1 MITRSIYIGN
11 PAYLKLKDEQMYILC
26 PETKEAKGKVPVEDL
41 GLLMLDHFQI
51 TISHQLIQKMMG
63 NNVVVVSCDAHHLPH
78 GIMLPLYGHTQH
90 SDRVKDQLEASEPL
104 KKQLWKQTIE
114 CKIENQKEVLCRLGN
129 YYEPM
134 IDYQNNVKSGD
145 ITNME
150 GIAAQH
156 YWKYLISLDF
166 LRQRFGDSP
175 NQFFNF
181 GYAVLRSIVARA
193 IVETGLLPVLG
204 IFHKNKYNPYCL
216 ADDLMEP
223 YRPFVDILV
232 MQWLDKFPESSEA
245 YLDQREKTEELT
257 KEFKAHI
264 LQIATKDVKIDGQK
278 RPLMIAVKTTATSLY
293 KCYTGEKRLISY
305 PEFV

>member
-1 MITRSIYIGN
+1 MLYRSIYIGN
-11 PAYLKLKDEQMYILC
+11 SAYLKLKDNQMKILC
-26 PETKEAKGKVPVEDL
+26 PETKSEKGSVPVEDL

-51 TISHQLIQKMMG
+51 TVSHQLIQRLMG
-63 NNVVVVSCDAHHLPH
+63 NNTVMISCDAFHLPH
-78 GIMLPLYGHTQH
+78 GIMLPMYGHTEH
-90 SDRVKDQLEASEPL
+90 SHRVKDQLEASEPL
-104 KKQLWKQTIE
+104 KKQLWKQTVE
-114 CKIENQKEVLCRLGN
+114 CKIENQTEVLKCLGN

-134 IDYQNNVKSGD
+134 LDYQKNVKSGD

-181 GYAVLRSIVARA
+181 GYSVLRSIVARA
-193 IVETGLLPVLG
+193 LVETGLLPVLG

-216 ADDLMEP
+216 ADDIIEP
-223 YRPFVDILV
+223 YRPFVDFMV
-232 MQWLDKFPESSEA
+232 MEWLKVYPDSD
-245 YLDQREKTEELT
+245 YLT
-257 KEFKAHI
+257 KEFKAYM
-264 LQIATKDVKIDGQK
+264 LGVATRDLKIDEK
-278 RPLMIAVKTTATSLY
+278 TRPLIVAVKTTASSLY

-305 PEFV
+305 PQFCI

>member
-11 PAYLKLKDEQMYILC
+11 PAYLKLKDEQMYIME
-26 PETKEAKGKVPVEDL
+26 PSSNEVKGKVPVEDL

-63 NNVVVVSCDAHHLPH
+63 NNVVVVSCDSHHLPQ
-78 GIMLPLYGHTQH
+78 GIMLPLYGHTEH

-114 CKIENQKEVLCRLGN
+114 CKIENQKEVLVKLGN

-134 IDYQNNVKSGD
+134 LDYQKNVKSGD

-156 YWKYLISLDF
+156 YWKNLISLDF

-223 YRPFVDILV
+223 YRPFVDLLV
-232 MQWLDKFPESSEA
+232 MDWLTKNPN
-245 YLDQREKTEELT
+245 TEELT
-257 KEFKAHI
+257 KDFKAHI
-264 LQIATKDVKIDGQK
+264 LQIATKDVVIDGK
-278 RPLMIAVKTTATSLY
+278 TRPLMVAVKTTASSLY
-293 KCYTGEKRLISY
+293 KCYTGEKRMISY
-305 PEFV
+305 PEFK

>member
-11 PAYLKLKDEQMYILC
+11 PAHLKLKDEQMYILE
-26 PETKEAKGKVPVEDL
+26 PSTKEMKGKVPVEDL

-63 NNVVVVSCDAHHLPH
+63 NNVVVVSCDGHHLPH
-78 GIMLPLYGHTQH
+78 GIMLPLYGHTEH
-90 SDRVKDQLEASEPL
+90 SDRIKDQLEASEPL
-104 KKQLWKQTIE
+104 KKQLWKQTVE
-114 CKIENQKEVLCRLGN
+114 CKIENQKEVLKRLGN
-129 YYEPM
+129 FYEPM
-134 IDYQNNVKSGD
+134 SDYQNNVKSGD

-156 YWKYLISLDF
+156 YWKHLISLDF

-181 GYAVLRSIVARA
+181 GYSVLRSIVARA

-223 YRPFVDILV
+223 YRPFVDLLV
-232 MQWLDKFPESSEA
+232 MQWLAGNSE
-245 YLDQREKTEELT
+245 TEELT
-257 KEFKAHI
+257 KEFKAFI
-264 LQIATKDVKIDGQK
+264 LQIATKDVKIDDK
-278 RPLMIAVKTTATSLY
+278 IRPLLIAVKTTAMSLY

-305 PEFV
+305 PKLI

>member
-1 MITRSIYIGN
+1 MITRSIYIGS
-11 PAYLKLKDEQMYILC
+11 PAYLKLKDEQMYIME
-26 PETKEAKGKVPVEDL
+26 PSSNQMKGKVSVEDL

-78 GIMLPLYGHTQH
+78 GIMLPLYGHTEH
-90 SDRVKDQLEASEPL
+90 SDRIKDQLQASEPL

-114 CKIENQKEVLCRLGN
+114 CKIENQKEVLRRLGN

-134 IDYQNNVKSGD
+134 MNYQNNVKSGD
-145 ITNME
+145 STNME

-166 LRQRFGDSP
+166 LRQRFGESP

-181 GYAVLRSIVARA
+181 GYAVLRSIVARS

-223 YRPFVDILV
+223 YRPFVDWLV
-232 MQWLDKFPESSEA
+232 MDWLTKNPEI
-245 YLDQREKTEELT
+245 EELT
-257 KEFKAHI
+257 KEFKAHL
-264 LQIATKDVKIDGQK
+264 LQVATKDVWIDGKK
-278 RPLMIAVKTTATSLY
+278 RPLLVAVKTTASSLY
-293 KCYTGEKRLISY
+293 KCYKGEKRLISY
-305 PEFV
+305 PELV

>member
-11 PAYLKLKDEQMYILC
+11 PAYLKLKDEQMYIME
-26 PETKEAKGKVPVEDL
+26 PSSNVMKGKVSVEDL

-78 GIMLPLYGHTQH
+78 GIMLPLYGHTEH
-90 SDRVKDQLEASEPL
+90 SDRIKDQLQASEPL
-104 KKQLWKQTIE
+104 KKQLWKQTVE
-114 CKIENQKEVLCRLGN
+114 CKIENQKEVLRRLGN

-134 IDYQNNVKSGD
+134 MNYQNNVKSGD
-145 ITNME
+145 STNME

-166 LRQRFGDSP
+166 LRQRFGESP

-181 GYAVLRSIVARA
+181 GYAVLRSIVARS

-223 YRPFVDILV
+223 YRPFVDWLV
-232 MQWLDKFPESSEA
+232 MDWLTKNPEI
-245 YLDQREKTEELT
+245 EELT
-257 KEFKAHI
+257 KEFKAHL
-264 LQIATKDVKIDGQK
+264 LQVATKDVWIDGKK
-278 RPLMIAVKTTATSLY
+278 RPLLVAVKTTVISLY
-293 KCYTGEKRLISY
+293 KCYIAEKRLISY
-305 PEFV
+305 PELI

>member
-11 PAYLKLKDEQMYILC
+11 PAYLKLKDEQLYIMQ
-26 PETKEAKGKVPVEDL
+26 PETGQMKGKIPVEDL
-41 GLLMLDHFQI
+41 GLLMLDHWQI
-51 TISHQLIQKMMG
+51 TVSHQLIQKMMG
-63 NNVVVVSCDAHHLPH
+63 NNVVVISCDAHHLPH
-78 GIMLPLYGHTQH
+78 GIMLPLHGHTEF
-90 SDRVKDQLEASEPL
+90 SDRIKDQMEASEPL

-114 CKIENQKEVLCRLGN
+114 CKIDNQTEVLRRLGN

-134 IDYQNNVKSGD
+134 IDYRNNVKSGD
-145 ITNME
+145 LTNME

-181 GYAVLRSIVARA
+181 GYSVLRSIVARA

-216 ADDLMEP
+216 ADDMMEP
-223 YRPFVDILV
+223 YRPFVDWLV
-232 MQWLDKFPESSEA
+232 MDWLTRNPE
-245 YLDQREKTEELT
+245 TEELT

-264 LQIATKDVKIDGQK
+264 LQIATKDVKIDGK
-278 RPLMIAVKTTATSLY
+278 TRPLMVAVKTTISSLY
-293 KCYTGEKRLISY
+293 KCYTGEKRQISY
-305 PEFV
+305 PELL

>member
-11 PAYLKLKDEQMYILC
+11 PAYLKLKDEQMYIMD
-26 PETKEAKGKVPVEDL
+26 PVSKEMKGKIAVEDL

-51 TISHQLIQKMMG
+51 TISHQLIQKMMYH
-63 NNVVVVSCDAHHLPH
+63 NVVLISCDEFHLPQ
-78 GIMLPLYGHTQH
+78 GMMLPIYGHSEH

-104 KKQLWKQTIE
+104 KKQLWKQTVE
-114 CKIENQKEVLCRLGN
+114 CKIENQKQVLKNLGK
-129 YYEPM
+129 YYEPRVE
-134 IDYQNNVKSGD
+134 YQKNVKSGD

-181 GYAVLRSIVARA
+181 GYSVLRSIVARA

-216 ADDLMEP
+216 ADDMMEP
-223 YRPFVDILV
+223 YRPFVDELV
-232 MQWLDKFPESSEA
+232 IYWLKVHPEAEELDKES
-245 YLDQREKTEELT
+245 
-257 KEFKAHI
+257 KAH
-264 LQIATKDVKIDGQK
+264 LLNLASLDVLIDGK
-278 RPLMIAVKTTATSLY
+278 RRPLMVAVKTTASSLY

-305 PEFV
+305 PELI

>member
-1 MITRSIYIGN
+1 M
-11 PAYLKLKDEQMYILC
+11 
-26 PETKEAKGKVPVEDL
+26 
-41 GLLMLDHFQI
+41 
-51 TISHQLIQKMMG
+51 
-63 NNVVVVSCDAHHLPH
+63 
-78 GIMLPLYGHTQH
+78 
-90 SDRVKDQLEASEPL
+90 
-104 KKQLWKQTIE
+104 
-114 CKIENQKEVLCRLGN
+114 GN

-134 IDYQNNVKSGD
+134 LEYQKNVKSGD

-156 YWKYLISLDF
+156 YWKHLISLDF

-181 GYAVLRSIVARA
+181 GYSVLRSIVARA
-193 IVETGLLPVLG
+193 IVETSLLPVLG

-223 YRPFVDILV
+223 YRPFVDQLV
-232 MQWLDKFPESSEA
+232 MIWLTKNPDS
-245 YLDQREKTEELT
+245 EELT

-264 LQIATKDVKIDGQK
+264 LQIATKDVRIDQVT
-278 RPLMIAVKTTATSLY
+278 RPLLIAVKMTTSSLY
-293 KCYTGEKRLISY
+293 KCYTGEKRHISY

>member
-11 PAYLKLKDEQMYILC
+11 PAYLKLKDEQLYIME
-26 PETKEAKGKVPVEDL
+26 PETGQMKGKVPVEDL
-41 GLLMLDHFQI
+41 GLLMLDHWQI
-51 TISHQLIQKMMG
+51 TVSHQLIQKMMG
-63 NNVVVVSCDAHHLPH
+63 NNVVVISCDAHHLPH
-78 GIMLPLYGHTQH
+78 GIMLPLHGHTEF
-90 SDRVKDQLEASEPL
+90 SDRIKDQMEASEPL

-114 CKIENQKEVLCRLGN
+114 CKIDNQKEVLRRLGN

-134 IDYQNNVKSGD
+134 IDYRNNVKSGD
-145 ITNME
+145 LTNME

-181 GYAVLRSIVARA
+181 GYSVLRSIVARA

-216 ADDLMEP
+216 ADDMMEP
-223 YRPFVDILV
+223 YRPFVDWLV
-232 MQWLDKFPESSEA
+232 MDWLTRNPD
-245 YLDQREKTEELT
+245 TEELT

-264 LQIATKDVKIDGQK
+264 LQIATKDVKIDGK
-278 RPLMIAVKTTATSLY
+278 TRPLMVAVKTTVSSLY
-293 KCYTGEKRLISY
+293 KCYTGEKRQVSF
-305 PEFV
+305 PEFL

>member
-1 MITRSIYIGN
+1 MH
-11 PAYLKLKDEQMYILC
+11 ILC
-26 PETKEAKGKVPVEDL
+26 PETKETKGKVPVEDL

-51 TISHQLIQKMMG
+51 TISHQLVQKMMG
-63 NNVVVVSCDAHHLPH
+63 NNVVVISCDAHHLPH
-78 GIMLPLYGHTQH
+78 GMMLPIYGHTEH
-90 SDRVKDQLEASEPL
+90 SDRIKDQLEASEPL
-104 KKQLWKQTIE
+104 KKQLWKQTVE
-114 CKIENQKEVLCRLGN
+114 CKIENQKEVLRCLGN
-129 YYEPM
+129 YFEPM
-134 IDYQNNVKSGD
+134 LDYQQQVKSGD

-156 YWKYLISLDF
+156 YWKYLISHDF

-181 GYAVLRSIVARA
+181 GYSVLRSMVARA

-223 YRPFVDILV
+223 YRPFVDLLV
-232 MQWLDKFPESSEA
+232 MQWLNLHPE
-245 YLDQREKTEELT
+245 TEDLN

-264 LQIATKDVKIDGQK
+264 LKIATMDVRIEDKI
-278 RPLMIAVKTTATSLY
+278 RPLMVAVKTSASSLY
-293 KCYTGEKRLISY
+293 KCYTGEKRLIAY
-305 PEFV
+305 PEIP

>member
-26 PETKEAKGKVPVEDL
+26 PETKEMKGRIAVEDL

-51 TISHQLIQKMMG
+51 TLSHQLIQRMMK
-63 NNVVVVSCDAHHLPH
+63 NNVVVVSCDASHLPH
-78 GIMLPLYGHTQH
+78 GMMLPIYGHSEH

-104 KKQLWKQTIE
+104 KKQLWKQTVE
-114 CKIENQKEVLCRLGN
+114 CKIENQKEVLRRLGN
-129 YYEPM
+129 FYEPM
-134 IDYQNNVKSGD
+134 ADYQNNVKSGD

-166 LRQRFGDSP
+166 LRERFGDSP
-175 NQFFNF
+175 NHFFNF
-181 GYAVLRSIVARA
+181 GYAVLRSIVARS

-223 YRPFVDILV
+223 YRPFVDLLV
-232 MQWLDKFPESSEA
+232 MQWLNVNPE
-245 YLDQREKTEELT
+245 TEDLN

-264 LQIATKDVKIDGQK
+264 LRIATMDVNIDGK
-278 RPLMIAVKTTATSLY
+278 TRPLMVAVKTTASSLY
-293 KCYTGEKRLISY
+293 KCYTGEKRLIAY
-305 PEFV
+305 PGMI

>member
-11 PAYLKLKDEQMYILC
+11 PAYLKLKDEQMYIMD
-26 PETKEAKGKVPVEDL
+26 PVSKEMKGKIAVEDL

-51 TISHQLIQKMMG
+51 TISHQLIQKMMS
-63 NNVVVVSCDAHHLPH
+63 NKVVVISCDEFHLPQ
-78 GIMLPLYGHTQH
+78 GMMLPMYGHSEH
-90 SDRVKDQLEASEPL
+90 SDRVKDQIEASEPL

-114 CKIENQKEVLCRLGN
+114 CKIENQKEVLKKLGN
-129 YYEPM
+129 YFDPM
-134 IDYQNNVKSGD
+134 LEYQKNVKSGD

-156 YWKYLISLDF
+156 YWKYLINPDF
-166 LRQRFGDSP
+166 LRGRFGDSP

-216 ADDLMEP
+216 ADDMMEP
-223 YRPFVDILV
+223 YRPFVDELV
-232 MQWLDKFPESSEA
+232 IHWLKVHPEAEKLDKES
-245 YLDQREKTEELT
+245 
-257 KEFKAHI
+257 KAH
-264 LQIATKDVKIDGQK
+264 LLNLASLDVLIDGK
-278 RPLMIAVKTTATSLY
+278 RRPLMVAVKTTASSLY

-305 PEFV
+305 PELI

>member
-1 MITRSIYIGN
+1 
-11 PAYLKLKDEQMYILC
+11 
-26 PETKEAKGKVPVEDL
+26 
-41 GLLMLDHFQI
+41 
-51 TISHQLIQKMMG
+51 
-63 NNVVVVSCDAHHLPH
+63 
-78 GIMLPLYGHTQH
+78 MLPLYGHTEH
-90 SDRVKDQLEASEPL
+90 SDRIKDQLEASEPL

-114 CKIENQKEVLCRLGN
+114 CKIENQKEVLWRLGN

-134 IDYQNNVKSGD
+134 LEYQKNVKSGD

-181 GYAVLRSIVARA
+181 GYSVLRSLVARA

-223 YRPFVDILV
+223 YRPFVDQLV
-232 MQWLDKFPESSEA
+232 MIWLTKNPDS
-245 YLDQREKTEELT
+245 EELT

-264 LQIATKDVKIDGQK
+264 LQIATKDVKIDQVT
-278 RPLMIAVKTTATSLY
+278 RPLLIAVKMTTSSLY
-293 KCYTGEKRLISY
+293 KCYTGEKRQISY

>member
-11 PAYLKLKDEQMYILC
+11 PAYLKLKDNQMYILS
-26 PETKEAKGKVPVEDL
+26 PETNEMKGKVPVEDL
-41 GLLMLDHFQI
+41 GLLMLDHFLI

-63 NNVVVVSCDAHHLPH
+63 NNVVVVSCDSHHLPH

-114 CKIENQKEVLCRLGN
+114 CKIQNQMEVLKQLGN
-129 YYEPM
+129 YFEPM
-134 IDYQNNVKSGD
+134 QNYQTNVKSGD

-166 LRQRFGDSP
+166 LRQRFGESP

-232 MQWLDKFPESSEA
+232 MDWLEKNPE
-245 YLDQREKTEELT
+245 TEELT
-257 KEFKAHI
+257 KEFKAHL
-264 LQIATKDVKIDGQK
+264 LQIATKDVKIDGK
-278 RPLMIAVKTTATSLY
+278 TRPLLIAVKTTATSLY
-293 KCYTGEKRLISY
+293 KCYTGEKRQISY
-305 PEFV
+305 PEFI

>member
-1 MITRSIYIGN
+1 MVTRSIYIGS
-11 PAYLKLKDEQMYILC
+11 PAYLKLKDEQMYIME
-26 PETKEAKGKVPVEDL
+26 PSSNQMKGKVSVEDL

-78 GIMLPLYGHTQH
+78 GIMLPLYGHTEH
-90 SDRVKDQLEASEPL
+90 SDRIKDQLQASEPL
-104 KKQLWKQTIE
+104 KKQLWKQTVE
-114 CKIENQKEVLCRLGN
+114 CKIENQKEVLRRLGN

-134 IDYQNNVKSGD
+134 MNYQNNVKSGD
-145 ITNME
+145 STNME

-166 LRQRFGDSP
+166 LRQRFGESP

-181 GYAVLRSIVARA
+181 GYAVLRSIVARS

-223 YRPFVDILV
+223 YRPFVDWLV
-232 MQWLDKFPESSEA
+232 MDWLTKNPEI
-245 YLDQREKTEELT
+245 EELT
-257 KEFKAHI
+257 KEFKAHL
-264 LQIATKDVKIDGQK
+264 LQVATKDVWIDGKK
-278 RPLMIAVKTTATSLY
+278 RPLLVAVKTTVISLY
-293 KCYTGEKRLISY
+293 KCYIAEKRLISY
-305 PEFV
+305 PELI

>member
-11 PAYLKLKDEQMYILC
+11 PAYLKLKDEQMYIME
-26 PETKEAKGKVPVEDL
+26 PSSNEMKGKVPVEDL

-63 NNVVVVSCDAHHLPH
+63 KNVVVVSCDSHHLPH
-78 GIMLPLYGHTQH
+78 GIMLPLYGHSEH
-90 SDRVKDQLEASEPL
+90 SDRIKDQLEASEPL

-114 CKIENQKEVLCRLGN
+114 CKIENQKEVLRRLGN
-129 YYEPM
+129 YFEPM
-134 IDYQNNVKSGD
+134 LDYQNNVKSGD

-223 YRPFVDILV
+223 YRPFIDLLV
-232 MQWLDKFPESSEA
+232 MDWLTKNPNI
-245 YLDQREKTEELT
+245 EELT
-257 KEFKAHI
+257 KEFKSHI
-264 LQIATKDVKIDGQK
+264 LQIATKDVVIDSK
-278 RPLMIAVKTTATSLY
+278 TRPLLVAVKITATSLY
-293 KCYTGEKRLISY
+293 KCYKGEKRLISY
-305 PEFV
+305 PEFK

>member
-11 PAYLKLKDEQMYILC
+11 PAHLKLKDEQMYILC
-26 PETKEAKGKVPVEDL
+26 PETKAMKGKVPVEDL

-63 NNVVVVSCDAHHLPH
+63 NNVVVVSCDSHHLPH

-90 SDRVKDQLEASEPL
+90 SHRLKDQIEVSEPL

-114 CKIENQKEVLCRLGN
+114 CKIANQSEVLRRLGN

-134 IDYQNNVKSGD
+134 IDYQLNVKSGD

-166 LRQRFGDSP
+166 LRHRFGDSP
-175 NQFFNF
+175 NNFFNF
-181 GYAVLRSIVARA
+181 GYAVLRSIVARS

-223 YRPFVDILV
+223 YRPFVDLLV
-232 MQWLDKFPESSEA
+232 MQWLEKFPET
-245 YLDQREKTEELT
+245 DELT

-264 LQIATKDVKIDGQK
+264 LQIATKDLKIDGLK
-278 RPLMIAVKTTATSLY
+278 RPLMVAVKTTATSLY
-293 KCYTGEKRLISY
+293 KCYKGQKRLISY
-305 PEFV
+305 PELM

>member
-11 PAYLKLKDEQMYILC
+11 PAYLKLKDEQMYIME
-26 PETKEAKGKVPVEDL
+26 PSSNEMKGKVSVEDL

-78 GIMLPLYGHTQH
+78 GIMLPLYGHTEH
-90 SDRVKDQLEASEPL
+90 SDRIKDQLQASEPL
-104 KKQLWKQTIE
+104 KKQLWKQTVE
-114 CKIENQKEVLCRLGN
+114 CKIENQKEVLRRLGN

-134 IDYQNNVKSGD
+134 MNYQNNVKSGD
-145 ITNME
+145 STNME

-166 LRQRFGDSP
+166 LRQRFGESP

-181 GYAVLRSIVARA
+181 GYAVLRSIVARS

-223 YRPFVDILV
+223 YRPFVDWLV
-232 MQWLDKFPESSEA
+232 MDWLTKNPEI
-245 YLDQREKTEELT
+245 EELT
-257 KEFKAHI
+257 KEFKAHL
-264 LQIATKDVKIDGQK
+264 LQVATKDVWIDGKK
-278 RPLMIAVKTTATSLY
+278 RPLLVAVKTTVISLY
-293 KCYTGEKRLISY
+293 KCYIAEKRLISY
-305 PEFV
+305 PELI

>member
-11 PAYLKLKDEQMYILC
+11 PAYLKLKDEQMYILE
-26 PETKEAKGKVPVEDL
+26 PSSRELKGKVPVEDL

-51 TISHQLIQKMMG
+51 TISHQLIQRMMG

-78 GIMLPLYGHTQH
+78 GIMLPLYGHTEH
-90 SDRVKDQLEASEPL
+90 SDRIKDQLEASEPL

-114 CKIENQKEVLCRLGN
+114 FKIENQKEVLLKLGN

-134 IDYQNNVKSGD
+134 LEYQRNVKSGD

-193 IVETGLLPVLG
+193 LVETGLLPVLG

-216 ADDLMEP
+216 ADDIMEP
-223 YRPFVDILV
+223 YRPFVDFLV
-232 MQWLDKFPESSEA
+232 MQWLIQNPDSE
-245 YLDQREKTEELT
+245 DLT
-257 KEFKAHI
+257 KEFKAH
-264 LQIATKDVKIDGQK
+264 LLKIATVDVLIDDK
-278 RPLMIAVKTTATSLY
+278 TRPLLVAVKTTASSLY

-305 PEFV
+305 PEFL

>member
-11 PAYLKLKDEQMYILC
+11 PAYLKLQDHQMKILC
-26 PETKEAKGKVPVEDL
+26 PESITVKGTVPVEDL

-63 NNVVVVSCDAHHLPH
+63 HNVVIISCDVHHLPQ
-78 GIMLPLYGHTQH
+78 GIMLPLHGHTQH

-114 CKIENQKEVLCRLGN
+114 CKIENQKDVLVKLGN

-134 IDYQNNVKSGD
+134 IGYKNKVLSGD
-145 ITNME
+145 STNME

-166 LRQRFGDSP
+166 LRQRFGESP

-223 YRPFVDILV
+223 YRPFVDLLV
-232 MQWLDKFPESSEA
+232 MNFLIQNPS
-245 YLDQREKTEELT
+245 TEELT
-257 KEFKAHI
+257 KDFKAHL
-264 LQIATKDVKIDGQK
+264 LQIATKDVKIDGFQ
-278 RPLMIAVKTTATSLY
+278 RPLMVAVKTTAISLY

-305 PEFV
+305 PELT

>member
-11 PAYLKLKDEQMYILC
+11 PAYLKLKDDQMYIME
-26 PETKEAKGKVPVEDL
+26 PSSGAMKGKVPVEDL
-41 GLLMLDHFQI
+41 GLLLLDHFQI

-63 NNVVVVSCDAHHLPH
+63 NNVVIVSCDAHHLPH

-90 SDRVKDQLEASEPL
+90 SDRVKGQMDASEPL
-104 KKQLWKQTIE
+104 KKQLWKQTVE
-114 CKIENQKEVLCRLGN
+114 CKIENQKQVLIHLGN

-134 IDYQNNVKSGD
+134 ISYQNNVKSGD

-166 LRQRFGDSP
+166 LRQRFGEAP
-175 NQFFNF
+175 NSFFNF

-223 YRPFVDILV
+223 YRPFVDLLV
-232 MQWLDKFPESSEA
+232 MDWLTKNPD
-245 YLDQREKTEELT
+245 TEELS
-257 KEFKAHI
+257 KEFKAH
-264 LQIATKDVKIDGQK
+264 LLRIATTDVLIEGKR
-278 RPLMIAVKTTATSLY
+278 RPLMIAIKTTVTSLH
-293 KCYTGEKRLISY
+293 KCYIGEKRVIAY
-305 PEFV
+305 PEII

>member
-11 PAYLKLKDEQMYILC
+11 PAYLKLKDEQLYIME
-26 PETKEAKGKVPVEDL
+26 PETGQMKGKVPVEDL
-41 GLLMLDHFQI
+41 GLLMLDHWQI
-51 TISHQLIQKMMG
+51 TVSHQLIQKMMG
-63 NNVVVVSCDAHHLPH
+63 NNVVVISCDAHHLPH
-78 GIMLPLYGHTQH
+78 GIMLPLHGHTEF
-90 SDRVKDQLEASEPL
+90 SDRIKNQLEASEPL

-114 CKIENQKEVLCRLGN
+114 CKIDNQKELLRRLGN

-134 IDYQNNVKSGD
+134 IDYRNNVKSGD
-145 ITNME
+145 LTNME

-181 GYAVLRSIVARA
+181 GYSVLRSIVARA

-216 ADDLMEP
+216 ADDMMEP
-223 YRPFVDILV
+223 YRPFVDWLV
-232 MQWLDKFPESSEA
+232 MDWLTRNPD
-245 YLDQREKTEELT
+245 TEELN

-264 LQIATKDVKIDGQK
+264 LQIATKDVKIDGK
-278 RPLMIAVKTTATSLY
+278 TRPLMVAVKTTVSSLY
-293 KCYTGEKRLISY
+293 KCYTGEKRQISY
-305 PEFV
+305 PELL

>member
-11 PAYLKLKDEQMYILC
+11 PAYLKLKDEQLYIMD
-26 PETKEAKGKVPVEDL
+26 PETGQMKGKIPLEDL
-41 GLLMLDHFQI
+41 GLLMLDHWQI
-51 TISHQLIQKMMG
+51 TVSHQLIQKMMG
-63 NNVVVVSCDAHHLPH
+63 NNVVVISCDAHHLPH
-78 GIMLPLYGHTQH
+78 GIMLPLHGHTEF
-90 SDRVKDQLEASEPL
+90 SDRIKDQMEASEPL

-114 CKIENQKEVLCRLGN
+114 CKIENQKEVLRRLGN

-134 IDYQNNVKSGD
+134 MDYRNNVKSGD
-145 ITNME
+145 LTNME

-181 GYAVLRSIVARA
+181 GYSVLRSIVARA

-216 ADDLMEP
+216 ADDMMEP
-223 YRPFVDILV
+223 YRPFVDWLV
-232 MQWLDKFPESSEA
+232 MDWLTRNPE
-245 YLDQREKTEELT
+245 TEDLT

-264 LQIATKDVKIDGQK
+264 LQIATKDVKIDGK
-278 RPLMIAVKTTATSLY
+278 TRPLMVAVKTTVSSLY
-293 KCYTGEKRLISY
+293 KCYTGEKRQISY
-305 PEFV
+305 PELL